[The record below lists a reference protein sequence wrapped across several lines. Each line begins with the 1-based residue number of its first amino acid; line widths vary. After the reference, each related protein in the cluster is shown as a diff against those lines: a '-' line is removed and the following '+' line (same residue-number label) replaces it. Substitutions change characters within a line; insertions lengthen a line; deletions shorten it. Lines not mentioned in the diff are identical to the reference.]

1 MTLIR
6 SCRTSAR
13 SSRARFVPGGLA
25 CAASA
30 RRLFQPT
37 PLQISPTLKM
47 ASGFFSAKRSFALR
61 PVAMSFRNKPPRA
74 ICFRRLFS

>member
-13 SSRARFVPGGLA
+13 SGRAQLVPGGLA

-30 RRLFQPT
+30 RRPFVPT
-37 PLQISPTLKM
+37 PLRLSESLKM
-47 ASGFFSAKRSFALR
+47 ASGTFSSRT
-61 PVAMSFRNKPPRA
+61 VT
-74 ICFRRLFS
+74 RLAPACS